1 MIQRL
6 YSTFPGALPGVG
18 LLILRLAAGL
28 SLVVSG
34 FLPNGPTY
42 GTVNLI
48 FASFV
53 GGCLVLGFRTPIA
66 AAIHAGSHLWA
77 LISAGFIDAVN
88 PMMIA
93 LAVGIVLLG
102 PGAYSLDARFY
113 GRRRVDLN

>member
-18 LLILRLAAGL
+18 LLLLRLAAGL
-28 SLVVSG
+28 SLVASG
-34 FLPNGPTY
+34 FLPDGPTY
-42 GTVNLI
+42 GTVYLI
-48 FASFV
+48 LASFV

-66 AAIHAGSHLWA
+66 AALQAGSHFWA
-77 LISAGFIDAVN
+77 MVSVGFIDAVN
-88 PMMIA
+88 PVMIA
-93 LAVGIVLLG
+93 LAIALVFLG